1 MAYLVIN
8 SQIYSLEEQEY
19 SIGRHRSSSVKI
31 SDVRA
36 SKFHA
41 ALTQTEDGYL
51 LSDLGSLNG
60 TFVNGKRIES
70 QLLVGNEEIRISNTV
85 CYFRSGV
92 PEHMTT
98 AFGTISGAKYEAT

>member
-36 SKFHA
+36 SKFNA

-51 LSDLGSLNG
+51 LADLGSLNG